1 MDGIYKH
8 SDQLQF
14 RDEARLSPI
23 SDLSIGFYNLDIN
36 TAILNFQVTKQGQ
49 PMLLSK
55 NHVTSYCIL
64 RSSDNKN
71 VSRVLEFD
79 IVDGMN
85 GLLRLQVPNE
95 FLKAVSKPDSVQKV
109 IGQAYLSVNGKED
122 TVVFSEFNFRVKDAL
137 INQIS
142 SEVKVEYIR
151 MFDDLEREVH
161 KRVVEIEEEIARGE
175 DYVAEMK
182 QTVSYGIKTIN
193 DLVDKSEKNI
203 NDTVSQAKAD
213 IDNNTTIAIRDFNGT
228 VTQAKKDINALS
240 EDTISDISKTAT
252 DINNLSDTTIE
263 NINRTA
269 TDATNKIETTQQ
281 EYLDSIE
288 KNELVNKN
296 DIKDLVDNSGLT
308 ETLQSLN
315 WQKQAFTRT
324 DGAFIFLTET
334 IDLNDLSTFISNYK
348 PGFYSSNNINNTPTG
363 WKSGSIMYFKPF
375 NNTSLIV
382 YFDSGESDLYINGSF
397 SDKWTGWKKIS
408 AWKLLNGD
416 YSDFTTDT
424 GWVGLPLMNGAQP
437 NTYNSSYLPV
447 SYRVIEIFNKK
458 FVQIRGN
465 IDKLSTN
472 MVFAQLTSDIS
483 PAKNIEYKVQQRIGT
498 GSAVGYL
505 TSDGTMKVV
514 GAIDSSSTYLID
526 LNYMI

>member
-1 MDGIYKH
+1 MCI
-8 SDQLQF
+8 
-14 RDEARLSPI
+14 RDR
-23 SDLSIGFYNLDIN
+23 
-36 TAILNFQVTKQGQ
+36 
-49 PMLLSK
+49 
-55 NHVTSYCIL
+55 SYCIL

-203 NDTVSQAKAD
+203 NDKVTQAKAD
-213 IDNNTTIAIRDFNGT
+213 IDDNTTIAIRDFNGT
-228 VTQAKKDINALS
+228 VTQAKKDINSLS

-263 NINRTA
+263 NINKTA

-281 EYLDSIE
+281 EYLDSVE
-288 KNELVNKN
+288 KNKVVRKD
-296 DIKDLVDNSGLT
+296 DIKDFVNNSKFN
-308 ETLQSLN
+308 ETLNSLN
-315 WQKQAFTRT
+315 WQKYEFVNNNGNQIGNFT
-324 DGAFIFLTET
+324 D
-334 IDLNDLSTFISNYK
+334 NYTMTNEHLLATT
-348 PGFYSSNNINNTPTG
+348 PGFYYNYNYKNSPSGATGFVCITEDAIGDKKIYYSSYNAN
-363 WKSGSIMYFKPF
+363 
-375 NNTSLIV
+375 
-382 YFDSGESDLYINGSF
+382 DLYIKTYTESI
-397 SDKWTGWKKIS
+397 GWIGWEKIGKDIS
-408 AWKLLNGD
+408 
-416 YSDFTTDT
+416 DT
-424 GWVGLPLMNGAQP
+424 GWVELKLMNGAQP

-447 SYRVIEIFNKK
+447 SYRVINIFNKK

-465 IDKLSTN
+465 IDKLSTS
-472 MVFAQLTSDIS
+472 MVFAQLTPDIS
-483 PAKNIEYKVQQRIGT
+483 PAKTIEYKVQQRIGT
-498 GSAVGYL
+498 SSAVGYL